1 MTTPARTAVEAPVA
15 VSADVD
21 ADAPAD
27 ALADFAARHPRLL
40 VLTGA
45 GISTDSGIPGYRDEQ
60 GRWQRSA
67 PMTISAYMSGHAARQ
82 RYWARSMVGWPVA
95 AGAQPNISH
104 RVVARLGDA
113 GRVAGLITQN
123 VDGLHQRAGSHDV
136 VELHGSI
143 GTVICLSCAT
153 RYPRADVQRWL
164 WQHNPDFRDVSALP
178 AADGDAHLE
187 SPLFDNFAVPVCS
200 RCEGVLKPDVV
211 FFGESVP
218 RERVDAGRLALQ
230 AADALLVIGSSL
242 TVFSGYRFCLW
253 ANERGLPIAALNL
266 GTTRADP
273 LLTLKISAPIG
284 PTLAGLASRLGLDAD

>member
-1 MTTPARTAVEAPVA
+1 MLAQTAPESSVQLR
-15 VSADVD
+15 DFVD
-21 ADAPAD
+21 
-27 ALADFAARHPRLL
+27 RHPRLL

-67 PMTISAYMSGHAARQ
+67 PMTISAFMSGHAARQ

-95 AGAQPNISH
+95 AGAMPNISH
-104 RVVARLGDA
+104 RVVARLGKA
-113 GRVAGLITQN
+113 GRVSGLITQN
-123 VDGLHQRAGSHDV
+123 VDGLHQRAGSDGV
-136 VELHGSI
+136 IELHGSI
-143 GTVICLSCAT
+143 GKVICLSCAT
-153 RYPRADVQRWL
+153 RYERADTQRWL

-187 SPLFDNFAVPVCS
+187 SPLFDNFAVPVCE

-218 RERVDAGRLALQ
+218 RHRVEAGRLAL
-230 AADALLVIGSSL
+230 AASDALLVVGSSL

-253 ANERGLPIAALNL
+253 AKELGLPIAALNL
-266 GTTRADP
+266 GSTRADP
-273 LLTLKISAPIG
+273 LLSLKVSASIG
-284 PTLAGLASRLGLDAD
+284 PALSALADGLGLDAD

>member
-1 MTTPARTAVEAPVA
+1 MDQHIAVDL
-15 VSADVD
+15 SG
-21 ADAPAD
+21 
-27 ALADFAARHPRLL
+27 ALADFVQRHPRLF

-67 PMTISAYMSGHAARQ
+67 PMTISAFMSGHAARQ

-95 AGAQPNISH
+95 AAAQPNVSH

-113 GRVAGLITQN
+113 GRVSALVTQN
-123 VDGLHQRAGSHDV
+123 VDGLHQRAGSRDV
-136 VELHGSI
+136 IELHGSI
-143 GTVICLSCAT
+143 GKVICLSCAT
-153 RYPRADVQRWL
+153 RYERADIQRWL
-164 WQHNPDFRDVSALP
+164 WQHNPDFRDIDALP

-187 SPLFDNFAVPVCS
+187 SPLFDNFAVPICNV
-200 RCEGVLKPDVV
+200 CEGVLKPDVV

-218 RERVDAGRLALQ
+218 RDRVQAGRAAL
-230 AADALLVIGSSL
+230 DASDAMLVIGSSL

-253 ANERGLPIAALNL
+253 ARERGIPIAALNL

-273 LLTLKISAPIG
+273 LLTLKVAAPIG
-284 PTLAGLASRLGLDAD
+284 PALAGLAAALGLAVQ

>member
-1 MTTPARTAVEAPVA
+1 MN
-15 VSADVD
+15 
-21 ADAPAD
+21 
-27 ALADFAARHPRLL
+27 LADDRDGRDGPGAALLDFVERHPRLF

-67 PMTISAYMSGHAARQ
+67 PMTITAFLSGHPARQ

-95 AGAQPNISH
+95 DAAQPNISH

-113 GRVAGLITQN
+113 GRVAGLVTQN
-123 VDGLHQRAGSHDV
+123 VDGLHQRAGSRDV
-136 VELHGSI
+136 TELHGSI
-143 GTVICLSCAT
+143 GRVVCLSCAT
-153 RYPRADVQRWL
+153 RYPRADIQRWL
-164 WQHNPDFRDVSALP
+164 SQHNPDFRDVSALP

-187 SPLFDNFAVPVCS
+187 SPLFDNFAVPDCE
-200 RCEGVLKPDVV
+200 RCGGVLKPDVV

-218 RERVDAGRLALQ
+218 RERVEAGRQAIGLA
-230 AADALLVIGSSL
+230 DGMLVIGSSL

-253 ANERGLPIAALNL
+253 AAERGLPIAALNL

-273 LLTLKISAPIG
+273 LLTCKISAPIG
-284 PTLAGLASRLGLDAD
+284 PSLAGLAASLGLDAD

>member
-1 MTTPARTAVEAPVA
+1 MSDIA
-15 VSADVD
+15 
-21 ADAPAD
+21 
-27 ALADFAARHPRLL
+27 ALTGFAERHRRLF

-67 PMTISAYMSGHAARQ
+67 PMTITAFLSGPAARQ

-95 AGAQPNISH
+95 DAAQPNISH

-113 GRVAGLITQN
+113 GRVSALVTQN
-123 VDGLHQRAGSHDV
+123 VDGLHQRAGSREV
-136 VELHGSI
+136 IELHGSI
-143 GTVICLSCAT
+143 GQVICLSCAT
-153 RYPRADVQRWL
+153 RYRRQDIQRWL
-164 WQHNPDFRDVSALP
+164 WLHNPTFRDISALP

-187 SPLFDNFAVPVCS
+187 SPLFDDFAVPDCERCS
-200 RCEGVLKPDVV
+200 GVLKPDVV

-218 RERVDAGRLALQ
+218 RERVDAGRQALD
-230 AADALLVIGSSL
+230 AADGVLVIGSSL

-253 ANERGLPIAALNL
+253 AAERGVPIAALNL

-273 LLTLKISAPIG
+273 LLTLKVSAPIG
-284 PTLAGLASRLGLDAD
+284 PTLAALGDALGLDVADAG

>member
-1 MTTPARTAVEAPVA
+1 MSHATDHDDPGAALLDHVE
-15 VSADVD
+15 
-21 ADAPAD
+21 
-27 ALADFAARHPRLL
+27 RHPRLF

-67 PMTISAYMSGHAARQ
+67 PMTITAFLSGHAARQ

-95 AGAQPNISH
+95 DAAQPNISH

-113 GRVAGLITQN
+113 GRVAGLVTQN
-123 VDGLHQRAGSHDV
+123 VDGLHQRAGSRNV
-136 VELHGSI
+136 TELHGSI
-143 GTVICLSCAT
+143 GQVVCLSCAT
-153 RYPRADVQRWL
+153 PYRRVDIQRWL
-164 WQHNPDFRDVSALP
+164 WLRNPDFRDVSALP

-187 SPLFDNFAVPVCS
+187 SPLFDNFAVPDCE
-200 RCEGVLKPDVV
+200 RCGGVLKPDVV

-218 RERVDAGRLALQ
+218 RDRVDAGRRALDT
-230 AADALLVIGSSL
+230 ADGMLVIGSSL

-253 ANERGLPIAALNL
+253 AAERGLPIAALNL

-273 LLTLKISAPIG
+273 LLACKISAPIG
-284 PTLAGLASRLGLDAD
+284 PTLAGLAASLGLEAD